1 VTVTPDD
8 RRIIVFSRG
17 TLKGLK
23 GVIPVGGQ
31 NRPISKFGDKL
42 L

>member
-1 VTVTPDD
+1 MTVTPDD
-8 RRIIVFSRG
+8 RRIIVFSKG
-17 TLKGLK
+17 TLNGLK